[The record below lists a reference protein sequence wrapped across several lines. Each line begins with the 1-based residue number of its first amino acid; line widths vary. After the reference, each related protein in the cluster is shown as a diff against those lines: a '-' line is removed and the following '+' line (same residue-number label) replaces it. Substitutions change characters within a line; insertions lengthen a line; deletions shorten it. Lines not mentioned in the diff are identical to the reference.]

1 MASTTSLFTG
11 LSGLTANARRLE
23 VIGNNIANVNTTA
36 FKSNRMLFSPTFNRN
51 FSLGTAPTANTGGT
65 NPGQVGLGVTIA
77 GTQRNF
83 NNGAISTTG
92 ISTDLALEGDGFF
105 IVNRG
110 GSQYYT
116 RAGAFQFNSTND
128 LSTLT
133 GERLQGYA
141 VDDNFNIVR
150 GRLVDVNIPLG
161 QLTIAEAT
169 RNVNFAGNLNANGE
183 VATVGTLLQIA
194 ATGITAGNDLLTTL
208 GGGAAIVAGDVF
220 TISGAARGDKTLPDA
235 SFTVTAL
242 STVNDLMQ
250 FFQQALGVVPNG
262 GFSPGDPTGG
272 PEPGSYTVGA
282 GTIDFVG
289 NFGLENDIDFTTT
302 QLTLS
307 DSTGAAKANPFTVN
321 KISEADG
328 ESVRTTFLVYDSLGT
343 PIEVDVTMVLA
354 HKDDTGTYWRAFLH
368 SAQDTD
374 LALHLEQGDRAG
386 VYSDAVP
393 LLQFNSFGQLASS
406 STVSVELDRLNTG
419 ASNPLNFQLHFAAG
433 GDGVT
438 ALTDTAERSSIA
450 AVFQDGSQLG
460 VLSSFSVGED
470 GIITG
475 GFTNGLAR
483 TIGQLALAKF
493 TNPGGLVDAGNNLF
507 AVGPNSGTAL
517 ITEPQNF
524 GSGRIIGGA
533 LELSNVDL
541 SQEFINM
548 ILTSTGY
555 SASSRVITTTDQL
568 IQQLLLLGR

>member
-51 FSLGTAPTANTGGT
+51 FSLGTAPTAASGGS

-105 IVNRG
+105 IVNRAG
-110 GSQYYT
+110 QQFYT

-141 VDDNFNIVR
+141 VDDNFNVVR

-169 RNVNFAGNLNANGE
+169 ENVNFSGNLNSDGTT
-183 VATVGTLLQIA
+183 ATMGTLLQIA
-194 ATGITAGNDLLTTL
+194 AAGITAGTDLLTSL
-208 GGGAAIVAGDVF
+208 GGGAAIAAGDVF
-220 TISGAARGDKTLPDA
+220 TISGAARGDKTIPDA
-235 SFTVTAL
+235 TFTVGAA
-242 STVNDLMQ
+242 SDVDDLMD
-250 FFQQALGVVPNG
+250 FLQQALGVVPAG
-262 GFSPGDPTGG
+262 GYTAGDPTGAA
-272 PEPGSYTVGA
+272 EPGGYTVNA
-282 GTIDFVG
+282 GSVDFVG
-289 NFGLENDIDFTTT
+289 NFGLENDIDLSTAN
-302 QLTLS
+302 LTLA
-307 DSTGAAKANPFTVN
+307 DTAGVAKASPFSIN
-321 KISEADG
+321 KVSAADG
-328 ESVRTTFLVYDSLGT
+328 ESVRTTFVVYDSLGT
-343 PIEVDVTMVLA
+343 PLEVDVTMVLA
-354 HKDDTGTYWRAFLH
+354 FKDDSGTYWRSFLH
-368 SAQDTD
+368 SADDTD
-374 LALHLEQGDRAG
+374 LALHMENGDRSG
-386 VYSDAVP
+386 TFSDAVP
-393 LLQFNSFGQLASS
+393 LLQFDNFGQLAAGT
-406 STVSVELDRLNTG
+406 TVTAELDRTNTG
-419 ASNPLNFQLHFAAG
+419 ASAPLSFELRFSTGA
-433 GDGVT
+433 DGVT
-438 ALTDTAERSSIA
+438 ALADTAAQSSIA
-450 AVFQDGSQLG
+450 AVFQDGSALG
-460 VLSSFSVGED
+460 ILSSFSVGED
-470 GIITG
+470 GVITG
-475 GFTNGLAR
+475 GFTNGLTR
-483 TIGQLALAKF
+483 TIGQIAMAKF

-517 ITEPQNF
+517 VTEPLNF
-524 GSGRIIGGA
+524 GTGRIIGGA

-568 IQQLLLLGR
+568 IQQLLVLGR